1 MAASGDWKRIVK
13 PGCVSLQLPPCGRPW
28 LRASGDPLI
37 KPLSPSP
44 HPSSVRVPTAANP
57 RHCTIYISLTLGFLG
72 SSDGKVSACNAGDLG
87 SIPGLGRSLS
97 WKDPLEKELE
107 THSNWS
113 GKNWQP
119 TPVGVATHSN
129 TLAWKILWTE
139 SLAGYSQWGHKE
151 SDTTKQLTHSLTLP
165 HL

>member
-1 MAASGDWKRIVK
+1 MWN
-13 PGCVSLQLPPCGRPW
+13 LPF
-28 LRASGDPLI
+28 SPL
-37 KPLSPSP
+37 K
-44 HPSSVRVPTAANP
+44 SSRYLFS
-57 RHCTIYISLTLGFLG
+57 TISSRLVINSAFPG

-97 WKDPLEKELE
+97 WKDPLEKDLE